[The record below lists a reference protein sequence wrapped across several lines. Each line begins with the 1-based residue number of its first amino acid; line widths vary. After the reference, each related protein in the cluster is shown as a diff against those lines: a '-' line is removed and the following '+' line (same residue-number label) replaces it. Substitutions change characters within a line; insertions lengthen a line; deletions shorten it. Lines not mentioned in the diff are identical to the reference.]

1 MSHRTFKV
9 VDPYDA
15 ASPDE
20 GMSVKPGEILE
31 EMSNS
36 DAAEG
41 DEFVL
46 CKKQDGQE
54 GYVPYDVI
62 AEVTGQQP
70 PMAPSTQPSMTA
82 TKTAPGMSTMTQNPK
97 AQFSTVVTAEADS
110 FKDLFEKHE

>member
-20 GMSVKPGEILE
+20 GMSVKPGDILE

-70 PMAPSTQPSMTA
+70 AAIPPAPSSMSMTKA
-82 TKTAPGMSTMTQNPK
+82 APGMSTMT
-97 AQFSTVVTAEADS
+97 
-110 FKDLFEKHE
+110 

>member
-1 MSHRTFKV
+1 MHTVIYLIHTSLKIRMSHRTFKV

-36 DAAEG
+36 DAADG

-46 CKKQDGQE
+46 CKKQDG
-54 GYVPYDVI
+54 
-62 AEVTGQQP
+62 
-70 PMAPSTQPSMTA
+70 
-82 TKTAPGMSTMTQNPK
+82 
-97 AQFSTVVTAEADS
+97 
-110 FKDLFEKHE
+110 

>member
-46 CKKQDGQE
+46 CKK
-54 GYVPYDVI
+54 
-62 AEVTGQQP
+62 
-70 PMAPSTQPSMTA
+70 
-82 TKTAPGMSTMTQNPK
+82 
-97 AQFSTVVTAEADS
+97 
-110 FKDLFEKHE
+110 